1 MTSPDSCF
9 DISDSGFGSAAE
21 STPCPTPYPTRST
34 STPVST
40 LRTSSVNDEQY
51 ERTLWRHFPGWAFSE
66 RARETRCWAWQFGYD
81 IQKEDARRWICRAC
95 IRKNNPHPRH
105 FEADGI
111 HNAYNHLFN
120 DHGIRA
126 PPGMTQGT
134 AEKKA
139 NSKGRKPPG
148 QRTLAESMKLDLH
161 DPREQAIAN
170 DFIKRFD
177 KEHFRRLLIDWI
189 VAKNHSFSIAEEAEL
204 HAIFDYLNPSV
215 SARKANIT
223 HTTVREKIV
232 AAFEQHKQK
241 VIEVLGKAPG
251 LIQ

>member
-1 MTSPDSCF
+1 MTSPDSYFDISDF

-34 STPVST
+34 STPVLT
-40 LRTSSVNDEQY
+40 LRTSSASDEQ
-51 ERTLWRHFPGWAFSE
+51 
-66 RARETRCWAWQFGYD
+66 ETRCWAWQFGYN

-120 DHGIRA
+120 HHGIRA

-148 QRTLAESMKLDLH
+148 QWTLAESMKLDLH
-161 DPREQAIAN
+161 DPREEAIAN

-177 KEHFRRLLIDWI
+177 KEHFRRLLID
-189 VAKNHSFSIAEEAEL
+189 
-204 HAIFDYLNPSV
+204 
-215 SARKANIT
+215 
-223 HTTVREKIV
+223 
-232 AAFEQHKQK
+232 
-241 VIEVLGKAPG
+241 
-251 LIQ
+251 